1 MKKLALKLHLN
12 SRENFE
18 QNEIKKSLGKF
29 IYPTTFLISFGECPR
44 TRKAK
49 PFEFV
54 ARSFCEESVKNLK
67 LTKCGVGEK
76 MESKDDDFGGGNSIY
91 GGIKK

>member
-1 MKKLALKLHLN
+1 MATATH
-12 SRENFE
+12 E
-18 QNEIKKSLGKF
+18 EIFDFRVSAYSL
-29 IYPTTFLISFGECPR
+29 
-44 TRKAK
+44 K

-54 ARSFCEESVKNLK
+54 ARSFREESVKNLK
-67 LTKCGVGEK
+67 LTKCGAGEK